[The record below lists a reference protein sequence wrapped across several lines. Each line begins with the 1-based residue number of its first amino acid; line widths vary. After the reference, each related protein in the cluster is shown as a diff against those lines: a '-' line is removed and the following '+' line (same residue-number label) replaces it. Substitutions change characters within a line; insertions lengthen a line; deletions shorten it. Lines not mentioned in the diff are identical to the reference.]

1 MEDIRVVFVEP
12 LFEINIGYVARTMK
26 NFKIHDLYLVNP
38 RTEVGKISL
47 IYSAHAK
54 DIILNA
60 QIVHTIQEAIDGIGY
75 VVGTTGKPSKKNH
88 RVLRV
93 AITPEDLGKNMADYE
108 GRVAILLGR
117 EDIGL
122 KNEELELCNI
132 VVTIPANP
140 LYPILNVSHAAAII
154 FYEIYKHNILSRKR
168 TSFGIKRPSDEEVML
183 LEKYF
188 NELLE
193 KIQMPS
199 HKKKI
204 ARIVFKR
211 MIGRAFLSKRELFS
225 LVGIL
230 RRTVEALSSTNEP
243 VNLV

>member
-26 NFKIHDLYLVNP
+26 NFKIHDLCLVNP
-38 RTEVGKISL
+38 RTKVGRTSL

-60 QIVHTIQEAIDGIGY
+60 RIVDSIQEAIEDIAY
-75 VVGTTGKPSKKNH
+75 IIGTTGKTPKKSH
-88 RVLRV
+88 RVLRTP
-93 AITPEDLGKNMADYE
+93 ITPEDLGKNMADYE

-154 FYEIYKHNILSRKR
+154 FYEIYKYSVLKGVKSP
-168 TSFGIKRPSDEEVML
+168 FGIKRASDEEIKL

-188 NELLE
+188 NELLNV
-193 KIQMPS
+193 ISMPN

-204 ARIVFKR
+204 AQITFKR
-211 MIGRAFLSKRELFS
+211 MVGRAFLSKRELFS
-225 LVGIL
+225 LVGVL
-230 RRTVEALSSTNEP
+230 RKVVRELSLRTGDNA
-243 VNLV
+243 

>member
-1 MEDIRVVFVEP
+1 MVCMENIRVIFVEP

-26 NFKIHDLYLVNP
+26 NFRIHDLYLVNP
-38 RTEVGKISL
+38 RTEVGRTSL

-54 DIILNA
+54 DVVLNA
-60 QIVHTIQEAIDGIGY
+60 RIVNSIQEAVGEIGY
-75 VVGTTGKPSKKNH
+75 VVGTTGKPSKKEH
-88 RVLRV
+88 RVLRLP
-93 AITPEDLGKNMADYE
+93 ITPEELGRNMADYK
-108 GRVAILLGR
+108 GKVAILLGR

-122 KNEELELCNI
+122 KNEELAICNV

-154 FYEIYKHNILSRKR
+154 FYEIYKHSTLRRANTL
-168 TSFGIKRPSDEEVML
+168 FGIKRASDEEIKL

-188 NELLE
+188 DELIN
-193 KIQMPS
+193 KISMPE

-225 LVGIL
+225 LVGVL
-230 RRTVEALSSTNEP
+230 RRAVEAIP
-243 VNLV
+243 P